1 VKTREA
7 FIEPSDE
14 ARSRT
19 PASEPPTPMS
29 SSHHARRTSG
39 REEAELRGDVTERE
53 DAPDECTIWP
63 HNASGSALL
72 AEWVTAEEGSFV
84 SLEEMR

>member
-1 VKTREA
+1 
-7 FIEPSDE
+7 
-14 ARSRT
+14 
-19 PASEPPTPMS
+19 MS
-29 SSHHARRTSG
+29 SSHHNDAPETSG
-39 REEAELRGDVTERE
+39 PERTDLRADVTERD

-72 AEWVTAEEGSFV
+72 TEWVTAEEGSFV